1 MKIKDIKNGNQ
12 KYKKIILSTAMMGL
26 SAILASCNP
35 KSTVEK
41 EPEYISVENISEE
54 ANKTYSKKDL
64 MVVITNDGEGTP
76 EYHFVTEAIKSIQMI
91 NEHFIKKE
99 STYISIT
106 DPTIKFPNQEY
117 AHNATDVEGVYY
129 YETVRKGVVLN
140 DCPVYGGWIPDYHV
154 QNYVMQD
161 IDYLPMPF
169 VYKMKSSYS
178 FDELVEIEKTLNSSE
193 LNVLPQV
200 EDQKFN
206 KDDLRFV
213 LTSKGG
219 FLFEDGKSIQVMEA
233 QNPNHAESLEYNFYF
248 YSITNP
254 MRGAKIDTNMSA
266 MLFDSQQGAFYDT
279 VDVVS
284 LDKKDEMIEEGCMYF
299 ALQDLIS
306 FPILQKYQ
314 KEQELSYEQ
323 VVEIEQALTKNFMD
337 EEVQIIG
344 SKLQ

>member
-1 MKIKDIKNGNQ
+1 MRTIPELFIMLGIAIFIIMYRNNKNG
-12 KYKKIILSTAMMGL
+12 KSYKEVLNK
-26 SAILASCNP
+26 
-35 KSTVEK
+35 
-41 EPEYISVENISEE
+41 VENIYDKYAPYSFKVVRE
-54 ANKTYSKKDL
+54 KT
-64 MVVITNDGEGTP
+64 
-76 EYHFVTEAIKSIQMI
+76 
-91 NEHFIKKE
+91 KE
-99 STYISIT
+99 LGQEFTAKQYIM
-106 DPTIKFPNQEY
+106 Q
-117 AHNATDVEGVYY
+117 
-129 YETVRKGVVLN
+129 VVL
-140 DCPVYGGWIPDYHV
+140 
-154 QNYVMQD
+154 
-161 IDYLPMPF
+161 L
-169 VYKMKSSYS
+169 
-178 FDELVEIEKTLNSSE
+178 
-193 LNVLPQV
+193 
-200 EDQKFN
+200 
-206 KDDLRFV
+206 
-213 LTSKGG
+213 GG
-219 FLFEDGKSIQVMEA
+219 FAALIG
-233 QNPNHAESLEYNFYF
+233 YFYF